1 MLIVFT
7 LFRLDFTN
15 IYRAFFG
22 YRVEREYPRRPSRY
36 QSEEII
42 KVAILDEKKTDGALY
57 AKYIVPYNN
66 QTMCQTI
73 PGTKNWTFQ
82 CGVDCKDLKLT
93 DIPTIKVDV
102 TKSCSML
109 EAGVSRSFIANRT
122 LFHVP
127 FKSKCLKNLIRDH
140 CSTMNAVPSIVH
152 YVWFLKREMNF
163 YHFLSFVSA
172 LRYIKPCLLLVH
184 GDEPLG
190 LYWEYI
196 MVIANNVINVEMDPP
211 LTIHNKSIGRIEH
224 KADVAR
230 LLILQE
236 YGGIYVDTD
245 EIILRS
251 LDSLL
256 KFPFTLSHE
265 FDNNLA
271 NGLILSSPNATFIYH
286 WLDGYE
292 TFNNDQWAYH
302 STILPCELSKIYPNL
317 IHVENRTF
325 IRPSY
330 VELPLIYQENFN
342 WSQNYAMHLYIRF
355 YKGMYTF
362 SDARRLNTT
371 LGSVARH
378 VLYDTKELC
387 YDK

>member
-1 MLIVFT
+1 MICFS
-7 LFRLDFTN
+7 
-15 IYRAFFG
+15 FF
-22 YRVEREYPRRPSRY
+22 S
-36 QSEEII
+36 
-42 KVAILDEKKTDGALY
+42 
-57 AKYIVPYNN
+57 
-66 QTMCQTI
+66 
-73 PGTKNWTFQ
+73 
-82 CGVDCKDLKLT
+82 
-93 DIPTIKVDV
+93 
-102 TKSCSML
+102 
-109 EAGVSRSFIANRT
+109 
-122 LFHVP
+122 
-127 FKSKCLKNLIRDH
+127 
-140 CSTMNAVPSIVH
+140 
-152 YVWFLKREMNF
+152 
-163 YHFLSFVSA
+163 
-172 LRYIKPCLLLVH
+172 
-184 GDEPLG
+184 
-190 LYWEYI
+190 
-196 MVIANNVINVEMDPP
+196 
-211 LTIHNKSIGRIEH
+211 
-224 KADVAR
+224 
-230 LLILQE
+230 E

-362 SDARRLNTT
+362 SDVRRLNTT

-378 VLYDTKELC
+378 VLYDTNELC